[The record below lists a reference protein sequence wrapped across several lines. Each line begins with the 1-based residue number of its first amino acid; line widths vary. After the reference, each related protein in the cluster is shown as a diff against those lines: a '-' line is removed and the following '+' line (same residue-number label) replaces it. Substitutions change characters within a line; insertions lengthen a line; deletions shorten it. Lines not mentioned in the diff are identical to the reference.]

1 MTDDNPPEPA
11 KPAHAAKQ
19 LVNSADKL
27 ATSAEQQTDS
37 ADRRTVLAADRT
49 VLAASGPMPPGC
61 EPGSLLWQPASVLA
75 PCSTSWCPTG

>member
-1 MTDDNPPEPA
+1 VTDDIPPEPA

-19 LVNSADKL
+19 LVKSADKL

-49 VLAASGPMPPGC
+49 VLAAERTYAALRSRACRHGRRHRAC
-61 EPGSLLWQPASVLA
+61 AALASR
-75 PCSTSWCPTG
+75 WFPTG